1 VTLEVETGFDP
12 ASRFAFEV
20 VSACEAKPN
29 SVYMNGFTAA
39 QREAWVDQVREW
51 AADYLASVLED
62 FVVPDTWAMG

>member
-1 VTLEVETGFDP
+1 
-12 ASRFAFEV
+12 
-20 VSACEAKPN
+20 
-29 SVYMNGFTAA
+29 MNGFTAA